1 LKIIQPKGGKM
12 TNKPMLLAKMALNG
26 YTAYKLAE
34 DIKLSRQSMS
44 YKINGKREF
53 NVDEINAI
61 SGLLNLT
68 LEERD
73 AIFFD
78 K

>member
-1 LKIIQPKGGKM
+1 M

-53 NVDEINAI
+53 NVNEINAI

-73 AIFFD
+73 EIFFD

>member
-1 LKIIQPKGGKM
+1 M
-12 TNKPMLLAKMALNG
+12 TNKPMLLAKMALSG

>member
-1 LKIIQPKGGKM
+1 
-12 TNKPMLLAKMALNG
+12 MLLAKMALNG

>member
-1 LKIIQPKGGKM
+1 M
-12 TNKPMLLAKMALNG
+12 TDKPMLLAKMALNG

-53 NVDEINAI
+53 NVNEINAI

-73 AIFFD
+73 EIFFD

>member
-1 LKIIQPKGGKM
+1 M

-73 AIFFD
+73 TIFFD